1 MRRSTVLNSRAAA
14 VAGYVVGFAL
24 LFLIWHL
31 AAVFL
36 VRSVLF
42 PPPWPV
48 FERAWLLIEDRILQE
63 QVVASMR
70 RILQGFLLGS
80 AIGVPIGL
88 AIGSFRPVRM
98 LLEPWT
104 EFFRFIPAVAMIT
117 VAVIWFGIGEESK
130 IFLIA
135 YATVFVVVISTAA
148 GVGAVGKDKIRAAQC
163 LGASKLQVFALV
175 ALPATLPYILTGMR
189 VAMANA
195 FVTIVAAELVASNDG
210 LGKML
215 WDARLFMQIED
226 IFVALIALGLLG
238 FATDRVFRLAIRAF
252 AGRFSPT
259 M

>member
-1 MRRSTVLNSRAAA
+1 MNSRAATIG
-14 VAGYVVGFAL
+14 GYIAGFAL

-31 AAVFL
+31 AALYL

-42 PPPWPV
+42 PSPFPV
-48 FERAWLLIEDRILQE
+48 FERAVVLIEDGLLQE
-63 QVVASMR
+63 AVIASMR

-80 AIGVPIGL
+80 ALGIPIGL
-88 AIGSFRPVRM
+88 ALGSFRPVRL

-135 YATVFVVVISTAA
+135 YTTVFVVIIATAA

-163 LGASKLQVFALV
+163 LGASKFQVFALV
-175 ALPATLPYILTGMR
+175 ALPATVPYILTGMR
-189 VAMANA
+189 LAMANA

-215 WDARLFMQIED
+215 WDARLFMQVED

-238 FATDRVFRLAIRAF
+238 FATDRAFRLLIRAF
-252 AGRFSPT
+252 AGRFNPT

>member
-1 MRRSTVLNSRAAA
+1 MNSRAAT

-31 AAVFL
+31 ASVLL

-42 PPPWPV
+42 PSPIPV
-48 FERAWLLIEDRILQE
+48 FERGWVLIEDALLQE
-63 QVVASMR
+63 AIVASMR
-70 RILQGFLLGS
+70 RIIQGFLLGS
-80 AIGVPIGL
+80 AIGIPIGL
-88 AIGSFRPVRM
+88 AIGSFRPVRL

-117 VAVIWFGIGEESK
+117 VSVIWFGIGEESK

-135 YATVFVVVISTAA
+135 YTTVFVVVIATAA
-148 GVGAVGKDKIRAAQC
+148 GVGAVGRDKIRAAQC
-163 LGASKLQVFALV
+163 LGASRLQVFALV
-175 ALPATLPYILTGMR
+175 ALPATVPYILTGMR
-189 VAMANA
+189 LAMANA

-215 WDARLFMQIED
+215 WDARLFMQVED
-226 IFVALIALGLLG
+226 IFVALISLGLLG
-238 FATDRVFRLAIRAF
+238 FATDRVFRLLIRAF
-252 AGRFSPT
+252 AGRFNPT

>member
-1 MRRSTVLNSRAAA
+1 MATSRAAT
-14 VAGYVVGFAL
+14 VAGYVIGFAL
-24 LFLIWHL
+24 LFAIWHF
-31 AAVFL
+31 AALYL
-36 VRSVLF
+36 VRSALF
-42 PPPWPV
+42 PSPLPV
-48 FERAWLLIEDRILQE
+48 FERAWMLIEDQILQD
-63 QVVASMR
+63 QIVASMR
-70 RILQGFLLGS
+70 RILQGFFLGS
-80 AIGVPIGL
+80 AIGIPVGL

-163 LGASKLQVFALV
+163 LGASRFQVFALV
-175 ALPATLPYILTGMR
+175 ALPATVPYILTGMR

-238 FATDRVFRLAIRAF
+238 FLTDRVFRLLIRAF
-252 AGRFSPT
+252 AGRFNPT